1 MQAKMC
7 RDQITHSAGQ
17 NIKWYNHSG
26 EQFGSFFKKK
36 KKKSHHSTFS
46 CPTTSEILA
55 ARPGIQP
62 VSLALEGRFLTTG
75 PPGKSPN
82 SHS

>member
-1 MQAKMC
+1 MLAKMC

-36 KKKSHHSTFS
+36 KSHHSTFS
-46 CPTTSEILA
+46 CPKTCEILV

-62 VSLALEGRFLTTG
+62 VSVALEGRFLTTG

-82 SHS
+82 RHS

>member
-36 KKKSHHSTFS
+36 KKKPSFNLQLPHN
-46 CPTTSEILA
+46 I
-55 ARPGIQP
+55 
-62 VSLALEGRFLTTG
+62 
-75 PPGKSPN
+75 
-82 SHS
+82 